1 LVQPGEPLMS
11 GSKNPRK
18 RLSELVQGFIDEQ
31 ADEGEGDAGNIPAPP
46 VLAPIANRMGE
57 VAIATIQR
65 DREELE
71 RQRKDFERD
80 RADLARAREQHEQL
94 RQDVERARLDG
105 RLAVEL
111 DPALIDDSPY
121 RDRADWGFEGESFE
135 RLVRTIGQEGQ
146 LVPIAVRR
154 KPDDPKRYEII
165 WGHRRVRTCR
175 RLGIKVRTVV
185 REVDTRSLALLMD
198 LENTQREDLSTIE
211 RARKY
216 RKLIEDGVFGTQNE
230 LAAHFQMS
238 EGHASKLLLVAGLP
252 DVIVQALGDPGRV
265 SYRQWLR
272 LANGLK
278 SPDALKV
285 AEAVAESVAGGPAS
299 FDARIN
305 AFIEA
310 AQGAPKPSD
319 SQVLRAEEGGII
331 GAAKRSRKGRV
342 TLELESA
349 IDPAFLDF
357 LLERVGPLYV
367 EFVRGKGGNRA

>member
-1 LVQPGEPLMS
+1 MMS
-11 GSKNPRK
+11 ASKNPRK

-31 ADEGEGDAGNIPAPP
+31 TDEGEGDSAGIPTPP

-71 RQRKDFERD
+71 RQKKEFERD

-94 RQDVERARLDG
+94 RRDVESARLDG

-111 DPALIDDSPY
+111 DTTLIDDSPY

-154 KPDDPKRYEII
+154 KPDNGERYEII
-165 WGHRRVRTCR
+165 WGHRRVRACR
-175 RLGIKVRTVV
+175 RLGIMVRAVV
-185 REVDTRSLALLMD
+185 REVDTRNLALLMD
-198 LENTQREDLSTIE
+198 LENTQRENLSTIE

-216 RKLIEDGVFGTQNE
+216 RKLIEDGVFATQNE
-230 LAAHFQMS
+230 MAMHFQMS

-278 SPDALKV
+278 STDALKAAEAA
-285 AEAVAESVAGGPAS
+285 AEAVANGPVS
-299 FDARIN
+299 FDAKI
-305 AFIEA
+305 A
-310 AQGAPKPSD
+310 ALLDAGQGAPKARE
-319 SQVLRAEEGGII
+319 SQVLHAHDGSVI
-331 GAAKRSRKGRV
+331 GAARRSRRGRV
-342 TLELESA
+342 SLELEGTV
-349 IDPAFLDF
+349 DPVFLDF
-357 LLERVGPLYV
+357 LLERMASLYAD
-367 EFVRGKGGNRA
+367 FLRGRDGT

>member
-1 LVQPGEPLMS
+1 MS
-11 GSKNPRK
+11 TSKNPRK
-18 RLSELVQGFIDEQ
+18 RLSELVRGFIDEQ
-31 ADEGEGDAGNIPAPP
+31 ADEGEGDADNIPAPP

-57 VAIATIQR
+57 VAIATIHR

-80 RADLARAREQHEQL
+80 RADLVLVREQHEQL

-154 KPDDPKRYEII
+154 KPNDPERYEII
-165 WGHRRVRTCR
+165 WGHRRVRACR
-175 RLGIKVRTVV
+175 RLGIKIRTVV

-252 DVIVQALGDPGRV
+252 DTIIQALGDPGRV

-278 SPDALKV
+278 SLDALKA

-299 FDARIN
+299 FDVRIN

-310 AQGAPKPSD
+310 AQGAPKPRD
-319 SQVLRAEEGGII
+319 SQVLREEEGGII

-357 LLERVGPLYV
+357 LLERVGPLYA
-367 EFVRGKGGNRA
+367 EFVRDKDGIRA

>member
-1 LVQPGEPLMS
+1 MS
-11 GSKNPRK
+11 ASKNPRK
-18 RLSELVQGFIDEQ
+18 RLSELVQDFIDDQ
-31 ADEGEGDAGNIPAPP
+31 TDEGEGDAGTIPVPP
-46 VLAPIANRMGE
+46 VLAPIANRMGD

-65 DREELE
+65 DREDLE
-71 RQRKDFERD
+71 RQRKEFERD
-80 RADLARAREQHEQL
+80 RADLVRVREQHEQL

-111 DPALIDDSPY
+111 DPGLIDDSPY

-135 RLVRTIGQEGQ
+135 RLVRTIGQDGQ
-146 LVPIAVRR
+146 LVPIAVRQ
-154 KPDDPKRYEII
+154 KPDDPDRFEII
-165 WGHRRVRTCR
+165 WGHRRVRACR
-175 RLGIKVRTVV
+175 RLGIKVRAVV

-216 RKLIEDGVFGTQNE
+216 RKLIDDSVFATQNE

-252 DVIVQALGDPGRV
+252 DVIVEALGDPGRV

-278 SPDALKV
+278 SADTLKA
-285 AEAVAESVAGGPAS
+285 AEAAAETVAIGPAS
-299 FDARIN
+299 FDARVN
-305 AFIEA
+305 ALIEA
-310 AQGAPKPSD
+310 GQGTQKS
-319 SQVLRAEEGGII
+319 SEGHVLLAENGGII
-331 GAAKRSRKGRV
+331 GAAKRSRKSRV

-349 IDPAFLDF
+349 VDPAFLDF
-357 LLERVGPLYV
+357 LLERVGSLYG
-367 EFVRGKGGNRA
+367 EFVQSRGGNGR